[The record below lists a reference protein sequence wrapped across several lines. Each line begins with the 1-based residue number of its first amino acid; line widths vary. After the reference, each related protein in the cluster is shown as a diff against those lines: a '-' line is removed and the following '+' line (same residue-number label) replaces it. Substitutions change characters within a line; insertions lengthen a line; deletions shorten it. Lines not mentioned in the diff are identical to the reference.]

1 MVSKPTLY
9 LGHYVP
15 AFCFYHPA
23 GILCRKRRDVNF
35 LFVLRQFLHLLLHI
49 GWKSPKMSHMNLVIL
64 HQFLPYVKLTCL
76 VTLFDHKFNIRKISQ
91 INHFCIFDKLLFP
104 KCKRS
109 SLRSQCCKNETFS
122 AIFQH
127 RVLLLF
133 FSFSSCC
140 RPYKWIHL
148 KV

>member
-1 MVSKPTLY
+1 MVSKPTLP
-9 LGHYVP
+9 GP
-15 AFCFYHPA
+15 
-23 GILCRKRRDVNF
+23 LCSGLLF
-35 LFVLRQFLHLLLHI
+35 LSSSRYTLSKKKGCKFSI
-49 GWKSPKMSHMNLVIL
+49 CTSPVSSSSSSHWLKITQNVSYESCHF
-64 HQFLPYVKLTCL
+64 HQFFPYVKLTCL

-140 RPYKWIHL
+140 RPYK
-148 KV
+148 